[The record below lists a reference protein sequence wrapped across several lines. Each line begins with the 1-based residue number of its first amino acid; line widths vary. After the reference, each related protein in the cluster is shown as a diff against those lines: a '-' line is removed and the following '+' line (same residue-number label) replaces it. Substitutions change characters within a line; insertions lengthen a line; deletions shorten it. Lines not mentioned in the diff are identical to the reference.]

1 MKTFHYYYRFLN
13 PLKPI
18 TDCPEVPSNTSK
30 PDTSSCWVV
39 LHLLVLPLLL
49 GAVQALLSSPAAHSI
64 IAATPKLSRNSSQAT
79 LHTSPQ
85 AADAPALEHRAHT
98 TPRES
103 LQSLS
108 LPAVWGVDL
117 YNLIK
122 PFRLPVN
129 PMRLPRCTKG
139 FPGWQPPPLPS
150 VPGGATDSAQ
160 PIMILWHLIPF
171 KHEVKI
177 SINLRAGF

>member
-1 MKTFHYYYRFLN
+1 MPRGAQQHFKAGHQQLLAGFA
-13 PLKPI
+13 PP
-18 TDCPEVPSNTSK
+18 CP
-30 PDTSSCWVV
+30 SS
-39 LHLLVLPLLL
+39 PP
-49 GAVQALLSSPAAHSI
+49 GSSPGPAQLSSSTQHHCS
-64 IAATPKLSRNSSQAT
+64 N
-79 LHTSPQ
+79 PQ
-85 AADAPALEHRAHT
+85 AEQKQLPGHATHISPGCRCSSTRAQSPHHPQGEPAK
-98 TPRES
+98 P
-103 LQSLS
+103 LS

-160 PIMILWHLIPF
+160 PIMILCHLIPF